1 MTWQTYY
8 IINTEQT
15 SASTLFNGAYSIIT
29 NKDDLN
35 KKKKNARI
43 KRVLKEKGY
52 EERIISKS
60 FKIITN
66 NCLNSLSTTTVC
78 LSYKNKCKPQIPKRK
93 RSESL

>member
-35 KKKKNARI
+35 KKKNARI

-78 LSYKNKCKPQIPKRK
+78 LSHKNKCKPQIPKRK